1 MVPDVYAAC
10 KRYGWWNEELSYLF
24 EIPQFI
30 YVTRF
35 EELNVDFV
43 KKPDDGRMRG
53 LAFVKDPDG
62 YWIEIFNANT
72 VVQWKRLSLK
82 NFI

>member
-10 KRYGWWNEELSYLF
+10 E
-24 EIPQFI
+24 
-30 YVTRF
+30 RF
-35 EELNVDFV
+35 EKLGVDFV
-43 KKPDDGRMRG
+43 KKPNDGRMKG

-72 VVQWKRLSLK
+72 VCWLIWSEWGRGKKLL
-82 NFI
+82 FLE